1 MTTQRKFRKYLPA
14 AALIAAFLVT
24 DGWLGSQFIPAGSIV
39 SSAEARVGRPATP
52 RSVAGV
58 ARRTTRRV
66 IRRSTVYVA
75 ALPAACARTSVNGVA
90 IWRCG
95 GTYYQPYGGRYVV
108 VYVD

>member
-1 MTTQRKFRKYLPA
+1 MTTHRKFRRYLSA

-24 DGWLGSQFIPAGSIV
+24 DGWQGSQFIPAGSII

-58 ARRTTRRV
+58 ARRTTRRTV
-66 IRRSTVYVA
+66 RRSAIYIAT
-75 ALPAACARTSVNGVA
+75 LPPACARVSVNGMA
-90 IWRCG
+90 LWSCG
-95 GTYYQPYGGRYVV
+95 GAYYQASGGRYVV